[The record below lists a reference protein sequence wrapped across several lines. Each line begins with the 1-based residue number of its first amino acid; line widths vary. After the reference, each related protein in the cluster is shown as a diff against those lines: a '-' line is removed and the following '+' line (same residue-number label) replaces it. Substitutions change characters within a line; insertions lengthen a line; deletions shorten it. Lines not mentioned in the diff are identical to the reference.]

1 MANPAISGLAGM
13 MAGAPM
19 MGGEMENEAEDMV
32 PCPMCMGTGMV
43 SEDVAE
49 AMNGAM
55 PSGLAMRRPPQL
67 SPMAGAP
74 MAGGSMPAMNMGA

>member
-19 MGGEMENEAEDMV
+19 MGGDIENEVEDVV

-49 AMNGAM
+49 AIGGGM
-55 PSGLAMRRPPQL
+55 PSSLAMRRPPQL

-74 MAGGSMPAMNMGA
+74 MAGASMPAMNMGA